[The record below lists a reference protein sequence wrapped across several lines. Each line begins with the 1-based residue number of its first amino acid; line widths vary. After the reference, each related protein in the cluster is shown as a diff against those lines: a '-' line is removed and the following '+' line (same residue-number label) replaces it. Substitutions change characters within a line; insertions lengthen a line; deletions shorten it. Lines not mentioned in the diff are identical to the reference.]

1 MNLSD
6 YRAMLDYI
14 ETHAP
19 SHADLERLQSK
30 GPTLTNSIL
39 ISKIHA
45 SLVEQSR
52 SLSEEKRSRSDEPKP
67 IDDNII
73 RSYDGQLKKLFNQR
87 ARLSNTFHISAGAHE
102 DQQIA
107 DQVIE
112 VQKEIAKVMA
122 DKAFYIEKKQL
133 PPIEEMD
140 EVFYIPTNP
149 IELMRKLESTAT
161 SLYHRNRELKDIDQK
176 TQPAKYA
183 KKQATIERLSKYKLY
198 LEQERNQINQSA
210 GV

>member
-1 MNLSD
+1 
-6 YRAMLDYI
+6 
-14 ETHAP
+14 
-19 SHADLERLQSK
+19 
-30 GPTLTNSIL
+30 
-39 ISKIHA
+39 
-45 SLVEQSR
+45 
-52 SLSEEKRSRSDEPKP
+52 
-67 IDDNII
+67 
-73 RSYDGQLKKLFNQR
+73 
-87 ARLSNTFHISAGAHE
+87 
-102 DQQIA
+102 
-107 DQVIE
+107 

-176 TQPAKYA
+176 TQPAKFA

>member
-6 YRAMLDYI
+6 YRAMLYYI

-19 SHADLERLQSK
+19 EHSDLERLQSK

-45 SLVEQSR
+45 SLVDNVV
-52 SLSEEKRSRSDEPKP
+52 EKSFQVTQTKATP

-87 ARLSNTFHISAGAHE
+87 ARLSNTFHISAGNHE

-122 DKAFYIEKKQL
+122 DKDFYIEKKQL
-133 PPIEEMD
+133 PPIEEME

>member
-1 MNLSD
+1 MKLSD
-6 YRAMLDYI
+6 YREMLDYI

-19 SHADLERLQSK
+19 EHSDLERLQSK
-30 GPTLTNSIL
+30 GPTLINSIL
-39 ISKIHA
+39 ISKIYA
-45 SLVEQSR
+45 ALLELNALKSQETVQPTNL
-52 SLSEEKRSRSDEPKP
+52 
-67 IDDNII
+67 DDNII

-87 ARLSNTFHISAGAHE
+87 ARISNTFHISAGAHE

-133 PPIEEMD
+133 PPIEDMD

-149 IELMRKLESTAT
+149 IKLMRKLESTAT
-161 SLYHRNRELKDIDQK
+161 SLYKRNRELKAIDQIK
-176 TQPAKYA
+176 EPSKYA